1 MSGWKPLTCKEVK
14 RILKNLGF
22 RYRDTEGSHDN
33 WVPVDP
39 KARFRKVTV
48 DCPKAP
54 FSPIL
59 IGFMHNQAGVSKK
72 EFYAAL
78 DKKPKAEGAEPVEA

>member
-14 RILKNLGF
+14 TILKNLGF
-22 RYRDTEGSHDN
+22 CYRNTEGSHEN
-33 WVPVDP
+33 WVPCNP
-39 KARFRKVTV
+39 SAPFRKVTV

-59 IGFMHNQAGVSKK
+59 TTFMYKQAGVSKK
-72 EFYAAL
+72 DFYAAL
-78 DKKPKAEGAEPVEA
+78 K